1 MSLNFRPVLILGLLI
16 SACTSQD
23 QPEPSS
29 NALLKVLGPK
39 ETGITFSNNVTESA
53 EFNYFTYTYAY
64 HGGGVA
70 VGDVNNDGLPDL
82 YFTANQLSNKLYL
95 NKGDLKFE
103 DITETAGVAGRDGWT
118 TGCTMVDINCDGWLD
133 IYVCMSG
140 MDADPNTRRN
150 LLYINQKDGT
160 FKEQAAA
167 FGLDDPSHSTMAYFA
182 ELDGKPGLDLY
193 LVNHRV
199 DWSNNRFVVIDP
211 KMEIGPY
218 ESDRFYVYND
228 GVYKEV
234 TEESGM
240 LNKAWGLSASIGDF
254 NNDGWND
261 VYVANDFLEP
271 DFLYI
276 NQQNGTFKEQNT
288 EFTKHISF
296 FGMGSDM
303 ADFNNDLHPDL
314 CVLDMTPADHKR
326 SKQNMASMRPE
337 TFFKMVEVGW
347 HHQYMTNTLQLNN
360 GNGTFSEI
368 AHLAGIDRTD
378 WSWAPL
384 FADLDND
391 GWKDLFVTNGIKR
404 DVTNNDFKMRVDSLI
419 AQKGSKLDF
428 AEVMNMIPTHVSEN
442 IFYRNS
448 TDLGFEMVNSEWN
461 VHHKATSTGAA
472 YADLDLD
479 GDLDLITNN
488 LDAPASIIQNLSAD
502 AGDQNYIQFKLEGDS
517 LNPFGVGA
525 KVKVESESGAQIQ
538 ELMPARGFQSSVEP
552 ILHFGIGADSV
563 TKVQIEWPDGRMWE
577 SDLKANNRHTLSHEK
592 AFTDDGSDTIHVL
605 FNESDLLR
613 HEHVENDYNDFAK
626 EVLLPHRQ
634 SEHGPAMAVADVNGD
649 GLDDVFFGA
658 SLNDSPTLFIQ
669 SSTGKFSEVNSQ
681 PWTKFKASEEIG
693 AHFFDAD
700 NDGDPDLYVAAGS
713 TEKFLADPAY
723 RDQLYLNNG
732 SGKFTHAVGAL
743 PKMLRSSQV
752 VRSADI
758 DEDGDL
764 DLFVGGRNV
773 PGAYPKTPNSFILI
787 NENGVFSDHT
797 RSWNKAIAFLGMVTD
812 AEFADLDGDSLQD
825 LVVCGEWI
833 PIRFFRNT
841 GDMLTEVTNDWGDPS
856 KLGWWSSLEVSDLD
870 QDGDLDVIAGNLG
883 LNNKFRPSPEN
894 PLQVFMSDFDQSA
907 SNDIVLA
914 KSSGNTL
921 VPVRGREC
929 SSNQIPSI
937 KQRFP
942 TFKDFAEADVRS
954 IYGSDKID
962 AAFNLQATEF
972 ASMILKNENG
982 KFEYLPLPRA
992 VQVSPING
1000 IEVLDINNDGHSD
1013 LVVAGNLYG
1022 TEVETTRYD
1031 ASIGMALMGDGHLN
1045 FKPIPAYR
1053 SGISINYN
1061 CKALSQIRLASG
1073 KGIIAANNNG
1083 PVQIFKL
1090 NDQSTSTTLP

>member
-23 QPEPSS
+23 QREPSS

-82 YFTANQLSNKLYL
+82 YFTSNQLSNKLYL

-103 DITETAGVAGRDGWT
+103 DITVTAGVAGRDGWT

-140 MDADPNTRRN
+140 MDPDPDTRRN
-150 LLYINQKDGT
+150 LLYINQEDGT

-218 ESDRFYVYND
+218 ESDRFYGYSD
-228 GVYKEV
+228 GIYEDL
-234 TEESGM
+234 TEEAGI

-276 NQQNGTFKEQNT
+276 NQQDGTFNEQNT

-303 ADFNNDLHPDL
+303 ADFNNDLLPDL

-360 GNGTFSEI
+360 GNGSFSEI

-384 FADLDND
+384 FVDLDND

-404 DVTNNDFKMRVDSLI
+404 DITNNDFKMRVDSLI

-428 AEVMNMIPTHVSEN
+428 AEVMDMIPTHVTEN
-442 IFYRNS
+442 IFYRNT
-448 TDLGFEMVNSEWN
+448 TDLGFEMVNSKWN

-488 LDAPASIIQNLSAD
+488 LDAPASIIQNLNAD
-502 AGDQNYIQFKLEGDS
+502 SGDQNYIRFSLEGDS
-517 LNPFGVGA
+517 MNPFGVGA

-552 ILHFGIGADSV
+552 ILHFGLGADTV
-563 TKVQIEWPDGRMWE
+563 CKVQIEWLDGRMWE
-577 SDLKANNRHTLSHEK
+577 SDLKANSRYTLNHEK
-592 AFTDDGSDTIHVL
+592 GFTDDEFDTIHVH
-605 FNESDLLR
+605 FYEPDLLK
-613 HEHVENDYNDFAK
+613 HEHRENEYNDFAK

-634 SEHGPAMAVADVNGD
+634 SEHGPALAVADVNGD
-649 GLDDVFFGA
+649 DLDDVFMGA
-658 SLNDSPTLFIQ
+658 SHNDSPTLFIQ
-669 SSTGKFSEVNSQ
+669 SSTGKFSKANSQ
-681 PWTKFKASEEIG
+681 PWSNFKASEEIG

-700 NDGDPDLYVAAGS
+700 NDGDQDLFVAAGS

-732 SGKFTHAVGAL
+732 SGKFTHADGAL

-758 DEDGDL
+758 DQDGDL

-797 RSWNKAIAFLGMVTD
+797 RSWNKSIAFLGMVTD

-825 LVVCGEWI
+825 LIVCGEWM

-841 GDMLTEVTNDWGDPS
+841 GDILTEKTNDWGDPS
-856 KLGWWSSLEVSDLD
+856 KQGWWSSVEVSDLD
-870 QDGDLDVIAGNLG
+870 QDGDLDVLAGNLG

-962 AAFNLQATEF
+962 AAFSLQATEF
-972 ASMILKNENG
+972 ASMILKNDNG

-1000 IEVLDINNDGHSD
+1000 IEVLDINDDGHSD

-1031 ASIGMALMGDGHLN
+1031 ASIGMLLMGDGQLN
-1045 FKPIPAYR
+1045 FNPIPTYR
-1053 SGISINYN
+1053 SGININHN
-1061 CKALSQIRLASG
+1061 CKALSQIRLATG
-1073 KGIIAANNNG
+1073 RGIIAANNTG